1 VVIFREEN
9 RNQVTSCGDHKPEE
23 WEEMNWLR
31 EMTGIYGLGFRK
43 ESVLGLMLPFAIVT
57 FVAIVAVVAFW
68 VLRV

>member
-1 VVIFREEN
+1 
-9 RNQVTSCGDHKPEE
+9 
-23 WEEMNWLR
+23 MNWLR

-43 ESVLGLMLPFAIVT
+43 ESVMGLMAPLAIVI